1 MTSIETSIAVEQAQD
16 KTLEDVEEMDD
27 MRMGIRSQASRKT
40 SAPASL
46 STGSHM
52 LHTAKGERR
61 LREKVEREGIDNLPE
76 EEQGIILVN
85 YFEEHYFYFSNYS
98 QDYLALISL
107 FFLAAIAEA
116 MDENLSPAEKRS
128 MEAERRAAWRKARLK
143 SLENVSM
150 KMES

>member
-1 MTSIETSIAVEQAQD
+1 MTSMETSIAVEQAQD

-85 YFEEHYFYFSNYS
+85 DFEVHYF
-98 QDYLALISL
+98 LVI
-107 FFLAAIAEA
+107 FL
-116 MDENLSPAEKRS
+116 L
-128 MEAERRAAWRKARLK
+128 L
-143 SLENVSM
+143 
-150 KMES
+150 

>member
-1 MTSIETSIAVEQAQD
+1 MTSMETSIAVEQAQD

-76 EEQGIILVN
+76 EEQGIILVIDD
-85 YFEEHYFYFSNYS
+85 EERHFFSFY
-98 QDYLALISL
+98 
-107 FFLAAIAEA
+107 
-116 MDENLSPAEKRS
+116 
-128 MEAERRAAWRKARLK
+128 
-143 SLENVSM
+143 
-150 KMES
+150 